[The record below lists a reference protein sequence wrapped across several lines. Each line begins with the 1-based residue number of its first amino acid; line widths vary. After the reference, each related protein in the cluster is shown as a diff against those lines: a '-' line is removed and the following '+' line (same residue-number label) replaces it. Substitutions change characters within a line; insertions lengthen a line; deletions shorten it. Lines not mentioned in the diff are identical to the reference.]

1 MSRWNKKTSQW
12 EEKFVPTGRTII
24 PELNLAP
31 APRLIGGKLVDSKF
45 DVDYSRS
52 SKTTAYSTS
61 KTSSGYSD
69 KRTSSKYVVDS
80 NNSSNYIDSGT
91 NYIDDSRNY
100 IDDSRNYI
108 DDSRNYVDDSRNYID
123 DPLNY
128 IADKAISSGKVP
140 TETKPTRELNLG
152 PRPRLVGG
160 KLIKPKFIDY

>member
-12 EEKFVPTGRTII
+12 EEKFVPTGKTII

-52 SKTTAYSTS
+52 SKTTAYSSS

-108 DDSRNYVDDSRNYID
+108 DDSRNYID

-128 IADKAISSGKVP
+128 IADKAISSGKIP
-140 TETKPTRELNLG
+140 TETKPARELNLG

>member
-80 NNSSNYIDSGT
+80 NNSSNYIDSEP
-91 NYIDDSRNY
+91 NY

-128 IADKAISSGKVP
+128 IADKAISSGKIP
-140 TETKPTRELNLG
+140 TETKPARELNLG

-160 KLIKPKFIDY
+160 KLIKPKLIDY

>member
-80 NNSSNYIDSGT
+80 NNSSNYIDSEP
-91 NYIDDSRNY
+91 NY

-128 IADKAISSGKVP
+128 IADKAISSGKIP
-140 TETKPTRELNLG
+140 TETKPARELNLG

>member
-1 MSRWNKKTSQW
+1 MI
-12 EEKFVPTGRTII
+12 ECIF
-24 PELNLAP
+24 
-31 APRLIGGKLVDSKF
+31 
-45 DVDYSRS
+45 YSR
-52 SKTTAYSTS
+52 
-61 KTSSGYSD
+61 TSSGYSD

-91 NYIDDSRNY
+91 NYIDSGANY

-128 IADKAISSGKVP
+128 IADQAISSGKIP
-140 TETKPTRELNLG
+140 TEIAKPARELNLG

>member
-100 IDDSRNYI
+100 IDNSRNYIDDSRNYI
-108 DDSRNYVDDSRNYID
+108 DDSRNYRD

-128 IADKAISSGKVP
+128 IADKAIASGNIP
-140 TETKPTRELNLG
+140 AETKPTRELNLG

>member
-1 MSRWNKKTSQW
+1 MKEWI
-12 EEKFVPTGRTII
+12 F
-24 PELNLAP
+24 
-31 APRLIGGKLVDSKF
+31 
-45 DVDYSRS
+45 YSR
-52 SKTTAYSTS
+52 
-61 KTSSGYSD
+61 TSSGYSD

-108 DDSRNYVDDSRNYID
+108 DDSRNYID

-128 IADKAISSGKVP
+128 IADKAIASGKIP

>member
-1 MSRWNKKTSQW
+1 M
-12 EEKFVPTGRTII
+12 

-31 APRLIGGKLVDSKF
+31 APRLVGGKLVDSKF

-100 IDDSRNYI
+100 IDD
-108 DDSRNYVDDSRNYID
+108 
-123 DPLNY
+123 PLNY
-128 IADKAISSGKVP
+128 IADKAISSGKIP
-140 TETKPTRELNLG
+140 TETKPARELNLG

>member
-1 MSRWNKKTSQW
+1 MKECIS
-12 EEKFVPTGRTII
+12 
-24 PELNLAP
+24 
-31 APRLIGGKLVDSKF
+31 
-45 DVDYSRS
+45 YSR
-52 SKTTAYSTS
+52 
-61 KTSSGYSD
+61 TSSGYSD

-80 NNSSNYIDSGT
+80 NNSSNYIDSGA

-108 DDSRNYVDDSRNYID
+108 DDSRNYID

-128 IADKAISSGKVP
+128 IADSAISSGKIP
-140 TETKPTRELNLG
+140 AETKPTRELNLG